1 MEKGQWRSIIAIFLW
16 NEHNTPCKILNYEYI
31 GNASLSVNES
41 TIQKELEI
49 TESSRFD
56 IEPNDTLKSSK
67 NKLKSV
73 RENQFGYDSN
83 NFNKCISSLRK
94 NKKDKLVNGVQ
105 QFQKDNKLNSKTS
118 ENNNNSMLNDSNV
131 IKKAFHPTF
140 LKNDNNSLLMYNAFS
155 ISSNI
160 INKTKSNFF
169 LRSRHHKNSS
179 LDIKQKE
186 IRSFSSI
193 ILPPNGFS
201 IENSYKSNNISVLY

>member
-1 MEKGQWRSIIAIFLW
+1 MEKGQWRSIIAIFFW

-49 TESSRFD
+49 TENSRFD

-83 NFNKCISSLRK
+83 IFNKCISSLRK

-105 QFQKDNKLNSKTS
+105 QFQKDNKLN
-118 ENNNNSMLNDSNV
+118 
-131 IKKAFHPTF
+131 
-140 LKNDNNSLLMYNAFS
+140 
-155 ISSNI
+155 
-160 INKTKSNFF
+160 
-169 LRSRHHKNSS
+169 
-179 LDIKQKE
+179 
-186 IRSFSSI
+186 
-193 ILPPNGFS
+193 
-201 IENSYKSNNISVLY
+201 